1 MINEVSYQSDDR
13 LRDVEMS
20 LAVHLA
26 ECSEK
31 SKRVGDNIEV
41 MKAEVAK
48 MDRNIDKLD
57 AKLTRI
63 GISIGVGIFLSIT
76 GVFITKALS

>member
-1 MINEVSYQSDDR
+1 MTTDTSYNDDTR
-13 LRDVEMS
+13 LREVEMS

-31 SKRVGDNIEV
+31 SKRVGDNIEA
-41 MKAEVAK
+41 MKADVEK
-48 MDRNIDKLD
+48 LDRSIEKLD

-63 GISIGVGIFLSIT
+63 GITIGVGIILSAI
-76 GVFITKALS
+76 GALITKAMS

>member
-1 MINEVSYQSDDR
+1 MINEISYQSDDR
-13 LRDVEMS
+13 LREVEMS

-31 SKRVGDNIEV
+31 SKRVGDNIEA
-41 MKAEVAK
+41 MKADLGK
-48 MDRNIDKLD
+48 LDRNIEKLD

-63 GISIGVGIFLSIT
+63 GTGLVIGIVLAAVGA
-76 GVFITKALS
+76 VITKAIA